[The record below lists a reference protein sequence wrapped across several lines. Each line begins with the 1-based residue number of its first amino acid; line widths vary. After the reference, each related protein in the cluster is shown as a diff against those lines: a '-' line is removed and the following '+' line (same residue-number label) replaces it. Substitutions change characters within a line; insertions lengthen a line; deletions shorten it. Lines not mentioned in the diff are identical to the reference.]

1 MRYFPISLPF
11 LLAFAFAF
19 ALLVFLIEIGILR
32 YAYHKI
38 GMGQRHMFGDGIFV
52 TGILSVLLISLIP
65 EKGES
70 RGGRH
75 NAGAKDLT
83 RTPGEV

>member
-1 MRYFPISLPF
+1 MHYFPISLPF
-11 LLAFAFAF
+11 LFAFAFAL

-38 GMGQRHMFGDGIFV
+38 GLGQRHMFDGIFL

-65 EKGES
+65 EQGHNRKEDTNPGS
-70 RGGRH
+70 R
-75 NAGAKDLT
+75 DLMQ
-83 RTPGEV
+83 TPGEV